1 MISIEFL
8 SSNAMHGKSTKDKLN
23 YVLSAVKK
31 GDKIVVLEEPLSP
44 AEEKELITM
53 TMQQVDRDFA
63 GIEVAT
69 LGSAAYDIKT
79 HLVKLLGG
87 RASGLTVVGPSRIVK
102 QIKKDPNK
110 LNLLTQR

>member
-1 MISIEFL
+1 MIAIEFL
-8 SSNAMHGKSTKDKLN
+8 SSKAMTGKTASEKLN
-23 YVLSAVKK
+23 YIINAVKK

-44 AEEKELITM
+44 SEETQLIKLTM
-53 TMQQVDRDFA
+53 EQVDKNFS

-69 LGSAAYDIKT
+69 LGSATLDIKT

-87 RASGLTVVGPSRIVK
+87 RTSGLTVVGPSKIIK

-110 LNLLTQR
+110 LNLLAQK